1 MAIPAS
7 GSVSL
12 STIQSD
18 WGGSNPISISE
29 YYSGSLATNSLVS
42 STSPTV
48 ATATGSQLIPGY
60 PGSKGVPATPAYT
73 SYYRQYGFKNSNVST
88 IPLGGFGSGSATT
101 TKVTGID
108 QVGNAG
114 QIPSSGTIQFNHFR
128 GTNGS
133 GTSTNLVKY
142 GFVLYHASNTS
153 SSSGFSNYDAWLW
166 ISGHYGTAGASGNAW
181 TNVPFRYFDTPTQY
195 GVPATRWYGSDTQV
209 NNSINTGKAYC
220 FHYTYPTIGQI
231 TSYRWSTNQS
241 TTLSMSGTWTI
252 TVQF

>member
-12 STIQSD
+12 STIQSE
-18 WGGSNPISISE
+18 WGGSSPISMNE
-29 YYSGSLATNSLVS
+29 YYSGSLANNSLVS

-48 ATATGSQLIPGY
+48 TTGTGSQYFPAT
-60 PGSKGVPATPAYT
+60 PGSKGIPGTPAYT
-73 SYYRQYGFKNSNVST
+73 AYYRQYGFKNSNIT
-88 IPLGGFGSGSATT
+88 AIPLSGFGSSSATT

-133 GTSTNLVKY
+133 STSTNLVKY
-142 GFVLYHASNTS
+142 GFVLYHASTTS
-153 SSSGFSNYDAWLW
+153 ASSGFGNYDAYLFV
-166 ISGHYGTAGASGNAW
+166 SGHHGTNGQYGNTWA
-181 TNVPFRYFDTPTQY
+181 NVPFRYFDTPAKN
-195 GVPATRWYGSDTQV
+195 GAPATRWYGSDTQV
-209 NNSINTGKAYC
+209 NNSINTGKAYLY
-220 FHYTYPTIGQI
+220 HYTYPSIGAV
-231 TSYRWSTNQS
+231 TSYRWFTNQS
-241 TTLSMSGTWTI
+241 TVLSMSGTWTI

>member
-12 STIQSD
+12 STIQSE
-18 WGGSNPISISE
+18 WGGSNPASMSE
-29 YYSGSLATNSLVS
+29 YYSGSLASNSLVS

-48 ATATGSQLIPGY
+48 ATATGSQYYPAT
-60 PGSKGVPATPAYT
+60 PGSKGVPGTPAYT
-73 SYYRQYGFKNSNVST
+73 AYFRQYGFKNSNIT
-88 IPLGGFGSGSATT
+88 AIPLSGYGSGSATT

-114 QIPSSGTIQFNHFR
+114 QIPSSGAIQFNHFR

-133 GTSTNLVKY
+133 STSTNLVKY
-142 GFVLYHASNTS
+142 AFTLYHASTTS
-153 SSSGFSNYDAWLW
+153 SSSGFGNYDAYLF
-166 ISGHYGTAGASGNAW
+166 ISGHIGTNGASGNGW
-181 TNVPFRYFDTPTQY
+181 TNVPFRYIDTPTQY

-209 NNSINTGKAYC
+209 NNSINTGKAFC
-220 FHYTYPTIGQI
+220 FHATYPTIGAV
-231 TSYRWSTNQS
+231 TYYRWTTNQS
-241 TTLSMSGTWTI
+241 TLLSMSGTWTI

>member
-48 ATATGSQLIPGY
+48 ATATGSQYFPAT
-60 PGSKGVPATPAYT
+60 PGSKGVPGTPAYT
-73 SYYRQYGFKNSNVST
+73 AYYRQYGFKNSNIT
-88 IPLGGFGSGSATT
+88 AIPLSGYGSGSATT
-101 TKVTGID
+101 TKITGID

-142 GFVLYHASNTS
+142 AFTLYHASTTS
-153 SSSGFSNYDAWLW
+153 SSSGFGNYDAYLFV
-166 ISGHYGTAGASGNAW
+166 SGHYGTNGSIGNNWAS
-181 TNVPFRYFDTPTQY
+181 VPFRYIDTPAKD
-195 GVPATRWYGSDTQV
+195 GAPATRWYGSDTQV
-209 NNSINTGKAYC
+209 NNSINTGKTYC
-220 FHYTYPTIGQI
+220 FHYTYPTIGAV
-231 TSYRWSTNQS
+231 TSYRWATNQS
-241 TTLSMSGTWTI
+241 TLLSMSGTWTL